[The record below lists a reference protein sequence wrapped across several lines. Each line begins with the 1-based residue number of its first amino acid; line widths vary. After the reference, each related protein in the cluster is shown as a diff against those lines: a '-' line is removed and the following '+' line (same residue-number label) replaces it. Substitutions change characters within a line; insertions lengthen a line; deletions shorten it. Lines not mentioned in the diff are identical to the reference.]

1 MTTLLYA
8 VLSVIASGAGQLL
21 LRRGAMAAPILSP
34 AMAADPQTWAAL
46 LLNGFIVAGLVAWAF
61 STVLWI
67 VVLNRAPLTYVYM
80 LGSLNYV
87 AVPLLS
93 RWLFTEPISRMQ
105 LLGMGI
111 IVVGV
116 FLSLYG
122 RAGAAS

>member
-1 MTTLLYA
+1 
-8 VLSVIASGAGQLL
+8 
-21 LRRGAMAAPILSP
+21 MAAPILSP